1 MDNKNESSK
10 IPELTLDPTP
20 NASASGA
27 AEALFDASNTDNNAV
42 AEDKKVVEPVKLDIT
57 TLSPEEQ
64 AAVKEFSKKID
75 VMNTEQ
81 VLNYGA
87 SAQKNVAAF
96 SESALKSVRTKDMGE
111 AGDMLSKLVVQLKNL
126 NYNDDDKKG
135 FLGLFR
141 KANQSIEQLKAQY
154 NKAEVNVDKIVE
166 ELQKHEVELMKD
178 ISLLDKMYEKN
189 SEYQKELAM
198 YIIAGKIKIQD
209 LREKDLPKAQ
219 QKAKE
224 SGLAED
230 AQAAND
236 LANMINR
243 LDKKIQDLELTRMI
257 SVQMA
262 PQIRMIQNND
272 NLMAEKIHSSIVNTI
287 PLWKSQMVMSLSLYH
302 AQEATEAQRDVT
314 DATNRLLQENAQK
327 LHQGSVEIAKET
339 ERGIVDMET
348 LTKTNKELIDT
359 LTEVQEIQNSGREK
373 RAAAEAELGRIEGEL
388 KEKLLEIRG

>member
-198 YIIAGKIKIQD
+198 YIIAGKIKIQE

-243 LDKKIQDLELTRMI
+243 FDKKIHDLELTRMI

-373 RAAAEAELGRIEGEL
+373 RAAAEAELGRIEGVL

>member
-1 MDNKNESSK
+1 M
-10 IPELTLDPTP
+10 
-20 NASASGA
+20 
-27 AEALFDASNTDNNAV
+27 
-42 AEDKKVVEPVKLDIT
+42 
-57 TLSPEEQ
+57 
-64 AAVKEFSKKID
+64 KKII
-75 VMNTEQ
+75 
-81 VLNYGA
+81 LYLLI
-87 SAQKNVAAF
+87 SF
-96 SESALKSVRTKDMGE
+96 
-111 AGDMLSKLVVQLKNL
+111 
-126 NYNDDDKKG
+126 
-135 FLGLFR
+135 
-141 KANQSIEQLKAQY
+141 
-154 NKAEVNVDKIVE
+154 
-166 ELQKHEVELMKD
+166 
-178 ISLLDKMYEKN
+178 SLLLSSLPLC

-198 YIIAGKIKIQD
+198 YIIAGKIKIQE

-243 LDKKIQDLELTRMI
+243 FDKKIHDLELTRMI

>member
-1 MDNKNESSK
+1 M
-10 IPELTLDPTP
+10 
-20 NASASGA
+20 
-27 AEALFDASNTDNNAV
+27 
-42 AEDKKVVEPVKLDIT
+42 
-57 TLSPEEQ
+57 
-64 AAVKEFSKKID
+64 
-75 VMNTEQ
+75 
-81 VLNYGA
+81 
-87 SAQKNVAAF
+87 
-96 SESALKSVRTKDMGE
+96 RTKDMGE

-198 YIIAGKIKIQD
+198 YIIAGKIKIQE

-243 LDKKIQDLELTRMI
+243 FDKKIHDLELTRMI

>member
-198 YIIAGKIKIQD
+198 YIIAGKIKIQE

-243 LDKKIQDLELTRMI
+243 FDKKIHDLELTRMI

>member
-1 MDNKNESSK
+1 MDSKKENSK
-10 IPELTLDPTP
+10 IPELTLEP
-20 NASASGA
+20 NASAASA
-27 AEALFDASNTDNNAV
+27 AEAVLDSPDITSSTSTEV
-42 AEDKKVVEPVKLDIT
+42 KKDVEPVKLD
-57 TLSPEEQ
+57 LSSLTPEEQ

-96 SESALKSVRTKDMGE
+96 SESALKTVRTKDMGE
-111 AGDMLSKLVVQLKNL
+111 AGDMLAKLVVQLQNL
-126 NYNDDDKKG
+126 DVKEEDKKG

-141 KANQSIEQLKAQY
+141 KANISIDQLKAQY
-154 NKAEVNVDKIVE
+154 SKAEVNVDKIVE
-166 ELQKHEVELMKD
+166 ELQKHEVALMKD

-189 SEYQKELAM
+189 AEYQKELAM
-198 YIIAGKIKIQD
+198 YIIAGKLKIKD
-209 LREKDLPKAQ
+209 LREKDLPEAQ
-219 QKAKE
+219 EKAKK

-230 AQAAND
+230 AQVAND

-243 LDKKIQDLELTRMI
+243 FEKKIHDLELTRMI

-287 PLWKSQMVMSLSLYH
+287 PLWKSQMIMSLSLYH
-302 AQEATEAQRDVT
+302 AQQATEAQRDVT
-314 DATNRLLQENAQK
+314 DTTNRLLQENAQK

-348 LTKTNKELIDT
+348 LAKTNKELIDT

-388 KEKLLEIRG
+388 KEKLLEIKG

>member
-1 MDNKNESSK
+1 
-10 IPELTLDPTP
+10 
-20 NASASGA
+20 
-27 AEALFDASNTDNNAV
+27 
-42 AEDKKVVEPVKLDIT
+42 
-57 TLSPEEQ
+57 
-64 AAVKEFSKKID
+64 
-75 VMNTEQ
+75 
-81 VLNYGA
+81 
-87 SAQKNVAAF
+87 
-96 SESALKSVRTKDMGE
+96 
-111 AGDMLSKLVVQLKNL
+111 
-126 NYNDDDKKG
+126 
-135 FLGLFR
+135 
-141 KANQSIEQLKAQY
+141 
-154 NKAEVNVDKIVE
+154 
-166 ELQKHEVELMKD
+166 
-178 ISLLDKMYEKN
+178 
-189 SEYQKELAM
+189 
-198 YIIAGKIKIQD
+198 
-209 LREKDLPKAQ
+209 
-219 QKAKE
+219 
-224 SGLAED
+224 
-230 AQAAND
+230 
-236 LANMINR
+236 
-243 LDKKIQDLELTRMI
+243 MI